1 MVSKLNNNLNQ
12 IANEIKIIE
21 TKKNSFKNSKLYKY
35 LEVRKLLEEL
45 YFYQEKRLLEYELE
59 IINLTEKLLVDKK
72 LLEEYK
78 KLDLNE
84 FNKKRLEE
92 YKKSD
97 LNIINKILQENY
109 ESEETLSKILEEN
122 VDKEI
127 NQINKF
133 SQELETNIVNFLRF
147 EIILLILPISSIALF
162 VFNKKIEI
170 NKFLEK
176 LDLFNLS
183 SIIIICLINFIALI
197 IQKKWRENIGE
208 KIKNLKNNINRGIK
222 IYDDRD

>member
-21 TKKNSFKNSKLYKY
+21 TKKNSFKNSKLYKC

-45 YFYQEKRLLEYELE
+45 YFYQEKSLLKYELK

-72 LLEEYK
+72 FLEEYK
-78 KLDLNE
+78 ELDLNE
-84 FNKKRLEE
+84 FNKKHLEE
-92 YKKSD
+92 YKK
-97 LNIINKILQENY
+97 LNLNRINKILQENY
-109 ESEETLSKILEEN
+109 ESEEILSKILEDN
-122 VDKEI
+122 VNKEI
-127 NQINKF
+127 NQINKI

-147 EIILLILPISSIALF
+147 EIILLLLPILSIALF
-162 VFNKKIEI
+162 VFNKKIVI

-183 SIIIICLINFIALI
+183 SIILICLINFIALI
-197 IQKKWRENIGE
+197 IQKKWR
-208 KIKNLKNNINRGIK
+208 
-222 IYDDRD
+222 